1 MSNNNPTPVLDSPIF
16 AWSITALILFSVVSF
31 SIETLP
37 DLPQATRAFLKYS
50 EIVVVGLFSVEYL
63 YRLYAAPQRL
73 RFIFSFYGLID
84 LLAILPFYLGLFIDL
99 RTLRL
104 IRLLRLLRLLKLARY
119 NLAIFR
125 FARAIYV
132 AKEELVIFT
141 IASFVLL
148 FLAAVG
154 IYYFEHDAQPTAF
167 ASIFDALWWAIV
179 TLTTVGYGDIYPI
192 TTGGRLFTFG
202 ILIVGLGLIAVPT
215 GIITSSLSEVRR
227 QLEEERRER
236 AARANKSEPYQ
247 ITTSARSRGRLS
259 HVAQIASVSRMMFR
273 SLPLDA
279 EVTQVLPVD
288 AGITFGN
295 HRTQTQVARSQ
306 RCVLPA

>member
-1 MSNNNPTPVLDSPIF
+1 MRYSVSKQQRTTKVSDNNSKSILDSPIF

-37 DLPQATRAFLKYS
+37 DLPAATRVFLKYS

-63 YRLYAAPQRL
+63 YRLYATPQKL

-202 ILIVGLGLIAVPT
+202 ILIIGLGLIAVPT

-236 AARANKSEPYQ
+236 LARRQKES
-247 ITTSARSRGRLS
+247 S
-259 HVAQIASVSRMMFR
+259 
-273 SLPLDA
+273 
-279 EVTQVLPVD
+279 VLPD
-288 AGITFGN
+288 GDGEKTG
-295 HRTQTQVARSQ
+295 R
-306 RCVLPA
+306 